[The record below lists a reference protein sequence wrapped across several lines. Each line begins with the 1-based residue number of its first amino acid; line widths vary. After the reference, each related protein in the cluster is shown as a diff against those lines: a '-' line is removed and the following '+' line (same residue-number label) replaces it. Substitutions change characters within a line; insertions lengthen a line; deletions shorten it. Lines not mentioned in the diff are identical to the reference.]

1 MTSDVSGC
9 FVFAFEKFPLY
20 RKLIKNIIFHIIT
33 LIFQLR
39 LKKCL
44 EVELQ
49 QLHSF
54 IKDGGIRKICFSLIL
69 YSFILKIPKSHHAI
83 LVKNLHNFT
92 ES

>member
-44 EVELQ
+44 EVELGAISQ
-49 QLHSF
+49 F
-54 IKDGGIRKICFSLIL
+54 YKGGRYQEDLFLFNTIL
-69 YSFILKIPKSHHAI
+69 LDS
-83 LVKNLHNFT
+83 
-92 ES
+92 